1 MTRATAI
8 VTLLLC
14 APAAPAEPVPE
25 GVTISKWVRE
35 DLFAG
40 FLGDSMDEFNRGVAK
55 LDEILTG
62 APDNGTA
69 VVWRASVDLYLA
81 VNPSPFKSLALAG
94 SAVSFKSL
102 YRPRL
107 PLPSSP
113 PLPLGSR
120 AVQHSDI
127 ATVVCRG
134 VQRRS
139 TCSSRPP

>member
-1 MTRATAI
+1 MNRATAI

-40 FLGDSMDEFNRGVAK
+40 FLADSMDEFNRGVAK

-69 VVWRASVDLYLA
+69 VVWRASVDARRIAEHLL
-81 VNPSPFKSLALAG
+81 
-94 SAVSFKSL
+94 
-102 YRPRL
+102 
-107 PLPSSP
+107 
-113 PLPLGSR
+113 R
-120 AVQHSDI
+120 ATSVRVHGH
-127 ATVVCRG
+127 A
-134 VQRRS
+134 
-139 TCSSRPP
+139 